1 MQTTTTREKAIALNI
16 VKKLGHRPPDRV
28 LQMLIKATKVAIN
41 YHREHPDRPEGEGWE
56 YAKAIIREGARV

>member
-16 VKKLGHRPPDRV
+16 IKKLGYRPPARV
-28 LQMLIKATKVAIN
+28 LQILVQATKVAID

-56 YAKAIIREGARV
+56 YAKAIIREGARA